1 MMIYQSSLYIYDT
14 IHLLR
19 QRAGAIALLVIDEGQ
34 CKKYDQRCLPGANKL
49 SKEGFGILDLKSH
62 W

>member
-1 MMIYQSSLYIYDT
+1 MF
-14 IHLLR
+14 LLR

-34 CKKYDQRCLPGANKL
+34 CNKYDQRCLPGANKRN
-49 SKEGFGILDLKSH
+49 KEGFGILDVKSH